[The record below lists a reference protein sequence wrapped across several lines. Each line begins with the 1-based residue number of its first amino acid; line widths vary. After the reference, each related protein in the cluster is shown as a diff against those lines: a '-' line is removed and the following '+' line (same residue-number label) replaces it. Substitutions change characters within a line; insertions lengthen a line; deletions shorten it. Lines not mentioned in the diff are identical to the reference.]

1 MKEQCYTGHSI
12 TRIHRSS
19 RTFAERGL
27 ASWLHHPVVS
37 FHSSSASSSLRND
50 VGVVTAHEIALSDL
64 GLLLLQHCV
73 QVLVP
78 CTSHNTL

>member
-1 MKEQCYTGHSI
+1 MQKGDSPLGCTTLWS
-12 TRIHRSS
+12 
-19 RTFAERGL
+19 
-27 ASWLHHPVVS
+27 P